1 MGKGNKEKPIIF
13 NLPATVERRPPNQ
26 YADMIE
32 LFNKRGQYRES
43 ILISLHVHNDQGM
56 AVAST
61 ELALMAGADR
71 VEELYLGMENGQE
84 MLIYQLV

>member
-1 MGKGNKEKPIIF
+1 
-13 NLPATVERRPPNQ
+13 
-26 YADMIE
+26 MIE
-32 LFNKRGQYRES
+32 LFNREIKNRES

-71 VEELYLGMENGQE
+71 VEGTLFGLWRTDRKC
-84 MLIYQLV
+84 